1 MAKAIVRRQPLH
13 EQASDLLREM
23 IVQGTLR
30 PKQRISEKDLC
41 DQLEISRTPLREA
54 LKLLAAEGLVTLF
67 ARRGAAVSE
76 ITNPKLEEQFEAV
89 RMIEGFS
96 VLRIR
101 DNCTPKLIDE
111 LQTLHDEMAAAL
123 SKASVKRYFALSEQ
137 FHKAIVGATGNQTLI
152 EMHAALLNH
161 LRRARLFGLRSPI
174 GKEFI
179 NSHARI
185 IGALRKRDF
194 ARAQTEI
201 SLHVEAVQAS
211 VFQAIKGN

>member
-96 VLRIR
+96 VLRMR
-101 DNCTPKLIDE
+101 DSCTPKLIDE

-123 SKASVKRYFALSEQ
+123 SK
-137 FHKAIVGATGNQTLI
+137 
-152 EMHAALLNH
+152 
-161 LRRARLFGLRSPI
+161 
-174 GKEFI
+174 
-179 NSHARI
+179 
-185 IGALRKRDF
+185 
-194 ARAQTEI
+194 
-201 SLHVEAVQAS
+201 
-211 VFQAIKGN
+211 